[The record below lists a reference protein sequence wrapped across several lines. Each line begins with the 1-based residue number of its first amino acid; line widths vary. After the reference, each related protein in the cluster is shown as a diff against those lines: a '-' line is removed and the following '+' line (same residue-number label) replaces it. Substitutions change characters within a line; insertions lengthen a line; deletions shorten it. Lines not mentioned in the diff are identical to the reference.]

1 MKISLLKPLLLAM
14 ATLAIILL
22 ISPLNYG
29 QAFLNADATGDA
41 YARIQSKG
49 FDYEVPD
56 CVHPVRH
63 IFEQYDSTL
72 KKNVFAFN
80 IHRSVDNDRCINF
93 DRQRVEIKTWDGSP
107 DSMKGFLGD
116 TMVHR
121 WKFKLDAAFQPSTNF
136 SHIHQI
142 KAGDGTYD
150 TDNPIITL
158 TARLSSPNRLELNFV
173 TPVESGSITQRL
185 ATMNLAPF
193 LGTWVEAYEKLTYGP
208 NGKYSLI
215 LRRISDDSLMLNYSN
230 TNIALWRTG
239 ITFVRPKFGIYRSL
253 LDSVDLRDETLLFAD
268 FIVQKGATLTV
279 PNAPTGLSVAF
290 PAFTSANLSWIDG
303 SNNEIMYRV
312 DRSPDGVNYYY
323 NGFNLANLTTSSDT
337 GLTQSTTYYYRVR
350 AENATGNSGYASYT
364 LTTGGNWSAPAS
376 WSGGVFPTASTDVT
390 ISAST
395 PLVLDVSGAAC
406 KNLTVNG
413 TLTTLNTAA
422 VDLTVNGNLLINPG
436 GSFTSPSLSTGSGN
450 IFHTL
455 TIYGD
460 FTNAGGTFDFR
471 MGSAGSTLRAINTSF
486 VGSSNATITV
496 GPYSS
501 TNNDFNS
508 ITINKTGGA
517 KVICGSDVS
526 LNQGATSGVSQLIL
540 TSGLIE
546 TGNYSFNVLSTTGTD
561 IVNPSA
567 TSYVN
572 GSLGRGMSNSGG
584 TTRLFPV
591 GDANAYRPI
600 SIKSTTGGSQSTHY
614 CTVRCITANANL
626 VNSTYSGGI
635 DLVSMK
641 RYFQLSYFQGLNGG
655 ASTMSFSQFIPS
667 YGNDDGVTAGN
678 TDLRVAYSPNSG
690 LAWVGMTQSAQTTSL
705 TSPPVSLTPNTLASP
720 LTLNS
725 GSGSILI
732 SLARASGTNTNTLPV
747 ELTSFS
753 GTAAGRDVKLHW
765 TTATENNSSVFQ
777 IERRSPLKNEWALI
791 GQLDA
796 AGMSN
801 TPREYTFL
809 DKALLSA
816 SYDYRLKIIND
827 DGSFSY
833 SVTSSVVVE
842 LPRSFQLQQNYPNP
856 FNPSTTISFSLPA
869 ATSVLIVIF
878 NQLGEQVATL
888 QNGEREAGYHSL
900 RWDAGSL
907 PSGIYFC
914 SMRAG
919 NFGAVRKLLLVK

>member
-1 MKISLLKPLLLAM
+1 MKFPFINPLPVAV
-14 ATLAIILL
+14 ATLAILL
-22 ISPLNYG
+22 LASPVYFA

-121 WKFKLDAAFQPSTNF
+121 WKFKLDAAFQPSTSF

-173 TPVESGSITQRL
+173 TPVESGSVTQRL

-193 LGTWVEAYEKLTYGP
+193 LGAWVEAYEKLTYGP

-215 LRRISDDSLMLNYSN
+215 IRRISDDSLMLNYSN
-230 TNIALWRTG
+230 SNIALWRTG

-268 FIVQKGATLTV
+268 FLVQKGASLTV
-279 PNAPTGLSVAF
+279 PSSPTGLSVSF
-290 PAFTSANLSWIDG
+290 PAFTSANLSWTDRA
-303 SNNEIMYRV
+303 NNEIMYRV
-312 DRSPDGVNYYY
+312 DRSADGTNYFY
-323 NGFNLANLTTSSDT
+323 NGFNLANLTTSTDS

-350 AENATGNSGYASYT
+350 AENATGNSGYATYT

-376 WSGGVFPTASTDVT
+376 WTGGTFPTSATDVT
-390 ISAST
+390 IAAAN
-395 PLVLDVSGAAC
+395 PMVLDAAGAVC
-406 KNLTVNG
+406 RNLTING
-413 TLTTLNTAA
+413 TLTAINTSA
-422 VDLTVNGNLLINPG
+422 VDLTVNGNLVINSG
-436 GSFTSPSLSTGSGN
+436 GSFTSPSLSGGSGN
-450 IFHTL
+450 LFHTL
-455 TIYGD
+455 TVYGD

-486 VGSSNATITV
+486 VGSTNSTITV

-501 TNNDFNS
+501 TNNDFNG
-508 ITINKTGGA
+508 ITVNKTGGA
-517 KVICGSDVS
+517 KIICGSDVS
-526 LNQGATSGVSQLIL
+526 LDPGATAGVSQLTL

-546 TGNYSFNVLSTTGTD
+546 TGNYSFNVLSTTSTD
-561 IVNPSA
+561 VVTPSA
-567 TSYVN
+567 SSYVN
-572 GSLGRGMSNSGG
+572 GSMGRGMSNSGG
-584 TTRLFPV
+584 TTRLFPI

-600 SIKSTTGGSQSTHY
+600 TIKSTTGGSQSTHY
-614 CTVRCITANANL
+614 CAVRCIPANANL
-626 VNSTYSGGI
+626 SNSSYSGGI

-641 RYFQLSYFQGLNGG
+641 RYFQLSYNQGLNGG
-655 ASTMSFSQFIPS
+655 AASMSFSQFIPS
-667 YGNDDGVTAGN
+667 YGTDDGVAAGN
-678 TDLRVAYSPNSG
+678 TDLRVAYSTNAG
-690 LAWVGMTQSAQTTSL
+690 LNWVGMAQSSQTTSL
-705 TSPPVSLTPNTLASP
+705 TSPPTSLTPTALATP
-720 LTLNS
+720 LVLNS
-725 GSGSILI
+725 GSGSLLI

-747 ELTSFS
+747 ELTSFT
-753 GTAAGRDVKLHW
+753 GTATGRTVNLHW
-765 TTATENNSSVFQ
+765 TTATENNSSAFQ
-777 IERRSPLKNEWALI
+777 IERRNPSKNEWTNI
-791 GQLDA
+791 GKVHA
-796 AGMSN
+796 AGTSN
-801 TPREYTFL
+801 SPRDYSFVDQNLTEVTYE
-809 DKALLSA
+809 
-816 SYDYRLKIIND
+816 YRLKLMD
-827 DGSFSY
+827 ADGSIAY
-833 SVTSSVVVE
+833 SAMCSVVIN
-842 LPRSFQLQQNYPNP
+842 LPRAFQLEQNFPNP
-856 FNPSTTISFSLPA
+856 FNPSTTISFSLPTA
-869 ATSVLIVIF
+869 ANVQVVVY
-878 NQLGEQVATL
+878 NQLGDQVATL
-888 QNGEREAGYHSL
+888 QNGQLEAGYHAL
-900 RWDAGSL
+900 RWDAGNL

-914 SMRAG
+914 SMRAAT
-919 NFGAVRKLLLVK
+919 FSAVRKLLLIK